1 MSASFRKDG
10 HSHIGKLVYYLYNY
24 GHKIIPKIFIIF
36 HSEMGARHS
45 SPTGSFI
52 GFTCRYS
59 RFLFQTWWNA
69 LRIGGSCSPAGSVS
83 ISLREI
89 ETEPMKV
96 ISIIPIGNHKSF
108 RFANHFHSEESI
120 IFNFPVKVGQY
131 HVLQH
136 NAYLPFD
143 RCPEGLRL
151 HHTLSVQITCR
162 RTPAGWRGFYFP
174 LKAHNIV
181 CSVADKAVFC
191 S

>member
-1 MSASFRKDG
+1 MGIKSSRKYLSFF
-10 HSHIGKLVYYLYNY
+10 
-24 GHKIIPKIFIIF
+24 IPKWAQGIVHPLAVLSVLPTVTPVFF
-36 HSEMGARHS
+36 FKGGGMPCELGVFARL
-45 SPTGSFI
+45 
-52 GFTCRYS
+52 RA
-59 RFLFQTWWNA
+59 RFLF
-69 LRIGGSCSPAGSVS
+69 P
-83 ISLREI
+83 LREI

-151 HHTLSVQITCR
+151 RHALSAQIACR
-162 RTPAGWRGFYFP
+162 
-174 LKAHNIV
+174 
-181 CSVADKAVFC
+181 
-191 S
+191 

>member
-1 MSASFRKDG
+1 MFNWCLAKGLSFEHQTAGTRRKACKYK
-10 HSHIGKLVYYLYNY
+10 SITNLRVYYLYNY
-24 GHKIIPKIFIIF
+24 GHKIILKIFIIF

-59 RFLFQTWWNA
+59 RFLFQGWWNA
-69 LRIGGSCSPAGSVS
+69 LRIRGFCSPAGSVS

-89 ETEPMKV
+89 ETEPTMV

-120 IFNFPVKVGQY
+120 ILNFPVKVGQY
-131 HVLQH
+131 HVPQH
-136 NAYLPFD
+136 NAYLPLD

-151 HHTLSVQITCR
+151 HHILSVR
-162 RTPAGWRGFYFP
+162 
-174 LKAHNIV
+174 
-181 CSVADKAVFC
+181 
-191 S
+191 